1 MVLSLNFQPWKED
14 KPQGKQPI
22 DTSLES
28 STCVWQSQS
37 QLQLQFQFKF
47 QIQRSSVNPPGR
59 HAQAGCRRPEEKQA
73 RTRRLP
79 ALNSSSCL
87 YQTCTSSKY
96 WILRDLGRSHRK
108 YPPPEPVA
116 VPLAAAVPSIAF
128 LVVVDDMASL
138 PSPHAPKR
146 TGRNMGAAHR
156 PAAIALELV
165 QHQHGVCRLTPK
177 DPPCRLLGSPLHLSL
192 VVFRIDNRDPDP
204 EPMPG
209 EEETEELTGQHDG
222 ERNEARRPC

>member
-1 MVLSLNFQPWKED
+1 MREYAYLR
-14 KPQGKQPI
+14 
-22 DTSLES
+22 
-28 STCVWQSQS
+28 VWQSQ
-37 QLQLQFQFKF
+37 LQSQFQFQSKF

-59 HAQAGCRRPEEKQA
+59 HAQAGFRRPEEKQA

-79 ALNSSSCL
+79 ALNSSSGL

-96 WILRDLGRSHRK
+96 WVLRDLGRSHRK
-108 YPPPEPVA
+108 YPSPEPVV
-116 VPLAAAVPSIAF
+116 VPLAAAVPSIAS

-138 PSPHAPKR
+138 PPPHAPRR

-156 PAAIALELV
+156 PTAIALVLV
-165 QHQHGVCRLTPK
+165 QHQHGLCRLCARVEPLHRPQFRAVNTDWDRTPK

-204 EPMPG
+204 EPMSG